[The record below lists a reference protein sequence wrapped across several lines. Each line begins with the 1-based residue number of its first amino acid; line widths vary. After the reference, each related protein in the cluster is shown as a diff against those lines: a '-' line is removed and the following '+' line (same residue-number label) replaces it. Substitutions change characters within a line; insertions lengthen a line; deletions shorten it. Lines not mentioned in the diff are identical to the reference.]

1 MKSNNNQDITQYPKW
16 FQRFMKINNSWTL
29 LTVAII
35 SGAIGY
41 VFNNAYFYIIAFIAG
56 MVDFVTGVVIL
67 VEMPV
72 HIFRNRNR
80 KHR

>member
-1 MKSNNNQDITQYPKW
+1 
-16 FQRFMKINNSWTL
+16 
-29 LTVAII
+29 
-35 SGAIGY
+35 
-41 VFNNAYFYIIAFIAG
+41 